1 MFTKTSTNRIQ
12 HIENDKISV
21 SDAKMIHLVKQNN
34 FNEGLTRH
42 KLVKDFFSMK
52 TTEQEYVNQQIYL
65 WFVALACMEWVLLLQ
80 IWLFDGMYKIG
91 K

>member
-1 MFTKTSTNRIQ
+1 
-12 HIENDKISV
+12 
-21 SDAKMIHLVKQNN
+21 
-34 FNEGLTRH
+34 
-42 KLVKDFFSMK
+42 MK